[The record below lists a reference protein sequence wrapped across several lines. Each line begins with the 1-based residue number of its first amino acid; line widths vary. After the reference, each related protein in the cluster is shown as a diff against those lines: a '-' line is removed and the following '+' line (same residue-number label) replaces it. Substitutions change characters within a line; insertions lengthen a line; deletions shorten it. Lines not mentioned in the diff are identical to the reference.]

1 MIILGK
7 DKRVYS
13 IVIKRFP
20 FSRKINM
27 NNKKTILIIGFAI
40 FASFFGA
47 GNLILP
53 PQLGFN
59 SGPDWWL
66 VALGFITSAAVIP
79 LLALFGHAKLQGTML
94 DFGNKVSPLFSLIY
108 CLCVYIIAIALPIPR
123 TAAVTHEMAIAP
135 FLDTS
140 SLLTSS
146 LYFGIAFIF
155 IMKRDSIL
163 SILGKFLTPLIVLI
177 LLAIIIIGLF
187 TAPVNMNPSV
197 LESPALIAG
206 LLEGY
211 QTYDALGGILIGG
224 VVIISLNLEGGVSFK
239 DKKAIIAKSGLVA
252 ASGLFIIYA
261 GMIALGALHNTE
273 FEASISRPELLAGL
287 SIKTLGNIGNLFLSV
302 LISLACFTTAVS
314 VIVGTADFFKGL
326 FKESQLAYIITA
338 IVACL
343 IGVLVGQFDVHYIII
358 VAVPALMF
366 IYPLTIVLILLNVI
380 PEKYATKTVFR
391 AVVLVTFIFSIPD
404 FLGFLIEAEWLT
416 SIKEFI
422 PLATQNSGW
431 ALPALVTF
439 GIVNLLSR
447 GRAT

>member
-1 MIILGK
+1 
-7 DKRVYS
+7 
-13 IVIKRFP
+13 
-20 FSRKINM
+20 M
-27 NNKKTILIIGFAI
+27 NNKKTIFIIGFAL

-66 VALGFITSAAVIP
+66 VALGFITSATVIP

-94 DFGNKVSPLFSLIY
+94 DFGNKVSPLFSLVY
-108 CLCVYIIAIALPIPR
+108 CLCVYIIAVTLPIPR
-123 TAAVTHEMAIAP
+123 TAAVTHEMAIQP
-135 FLDTS
+135 FFDTP

-146 LYFGIAFIF
+146 LYFAIAFIF
-155 IMKRDSIL
+155 VMKRDSIL

-177 LLAIIIIGLF
+177 LLAIIAIGLF
-187 TAPVNMNPSV
+187 SSPETMNPSV
-197 LESPALIAG
+197 LESPAIVAG

-224 VVIISLNLEGGVSFK
+224 VVIISLNLEGGVSFE
-239 DKKAIIAKSGLVA
+239 DKKAIIAKSGVVA
-252 ASGLFIIYA
+252 AFGLFIIYA
-261 GMIALGALHNTE
+261 GMIAVGALHNTE
-273 FEASISRPELLAGL
+273 FESSISRPELLTGL
-287 SIKTLGNIGNLFLSV
+287 SLKTLGNIGNLFLSI

-326 FKESQLAYIITA
+326 FKQSQLAYTITA

-343 IGVLVGQFDVHYIII
+343 LGVLVGQFDVHYIIV
-358 VAVPALMF
+358 VALPALMF

-380 PEKYATKTVFR
+380 PEKYASKLVFK

-404 FLGFLIEAEWLT
+404 FLGFLIEADWLV
-416 SIKEFI
+416 SVKELI
-422 PLATQNSGW
+422 PLANQNLGW
-431 ALPALVTF
+431 VLPALVTF
-439 GIVNLLSR
+439 ILVNGLR
-447 GRAT
+447 QNN

>member
-1 MIILGK
+1 
-7 DKRVYS
+7 
-13 IVIKRFP
+13 
-20 FSRKINM
+20 M
-27 NNKKTILIIGFAI
+27 NNKKTIFIIGFAL

-66 VALGFITSAAVIP
+66 VALGFITSATVIP

-94 DFGNKVSPLFSLIY
+94 DFGNKVSPLFSLVY
-108 CLCVYIIAIALPIPR
+108 CLCVYIIAITLPIPR
-123 TAAVTHEMAIAP
+123 TAAVTHEMAIQP
-135 FLDTS
+135 FFDTP

-146 LYFGIAFIF
+146 LYFAIAFIF
-155 IMKRDSIL
+155 VMKRDSIL

-177 LLAIIIIGLF
+177 LLAIIAIGLF
-187 TAPVNMNPSV
+187 SSPETMNPSV
-197 LESPALIAG
+197 LESPAIVAG

-224 VVIISLNLEGGVSFK
+224 VVIISLNLEGGVSFE
-239 DKKAIIAKSGLVA
+239 DKKAIIAKSGVVA
-252 ASGLFIIYA
+252 AFGLFIIYA
-261 GMIALGALHNTE
+261 GMIAVGAMHNTE
-273 FEASISRPELLAGL
+273 FESSISRPELLTGL
-287 SIKTLGNIGNLFLSV
+287 SLKTLGNIGNLFLSI

-326 FKESQLAYIITA
+326 FKESQLAYTITA

-343 IGVLVGQFDVHYIII
+343 LGVLVGQFDVHYIIV
-358 VAVPALMF
+358 VAIPALMF

-380 PEKYATKTVFR
+380 PEKYASKLVFK

-404 FLGFLIEAEWLT
+404 FLGFLVEADWLV
-416 SIKEFI
+416 SVKEII
-422 PLATQNSGW
+422 PLANQNLGW
-431 ALPALVTF
+431 VMPAIITFVLVN
-439 GIVNLLSR
+439 GLSKN
-447 GRAT
+447 T

>member
-1 MIILGK
+1 
-7 DKRVYS
+7 
-13 IVIKRFP
+13 
-20 FSRKINM
+20 M
-27 NNKKTILIIGFAI
+27 NNKKTIFIIGFAL

-66 VALGFITSAAVIP
+66 VALGFITSATVIP

-94 DFGNKVSPLFSLIY
+94 DFGNKVSPLFSLVY
-108 CLCVYIIAIALPIPR
+108 CLCVYIIAVTLPIPR
-123 TAAVTHEMAIAP
+123 TAAVTHEMAIQP
-135 FLDTS
+135 FFDTP

-146 LYFGIAFIF
+146 LYFVIAFVF
-155 IMKRDSIL
+155 VMKRDSIL

-177 LLAIIIIGLF
+177 LLAIIAIGLF
-187 TAPVNMNPSV
+187 SSPETMNPSV
-197 LESPALIAG
+197 LESPAIVAG

-224 VVIISLNLEGGVSFK
+224 VVIISLNLEGGVSFE
-239 DKKAIIAKSGLVA
+239 DKKAIIAKSGVVA
-252 ASGLFIIYA
+252 AFGLFIIYA
-261 GMIALGALHNTE
+261 GMIAVGALHNTE
-273 FEASISRPELLAGL
+273 FESSISRPELLTGL
-287 SIKTLGNIGNLFLSV
+287 SLKTLGNIGNLFLSI

-326 FKESQLAYIITA
+326 FKESQLAYTITA

-343 IGVLVGQFDVHYIII
+343 LGVLVGQFNVHYIIV
-358 VAVPALMF
+358 VAIPALMF

-380 PEKYATKTVFR
+380 PEKYASKLVFK

-404 FLGFLIEAEWLT
+404 FLGFLVEADWLV
-416 SIKEFI
+416 SVKEII
-422 PLATQNSGW
+422 PLANQNLGW
-431 ALPALVTF
+431 VMPAIITFVLVN
-439 GIVNLLSR
+439 GLSKN
-447 GRAT
+447 T